1 MPADKSIYNFDYIPD
16 RRHSDSIKWNNYDE
30 DVLPMWVADMDF
42 PSPAPVIKAL
52 KDRVEHGIFGYPT
65 GNTIL
70 NDIVPPFHQAIVDRM
85 TDLYGWRILPED
97 IVTLPGVVTGFNLAC
112 HAYVTPEG
120 AVLVQTPVYHP
131 MLRAAKT
138 TGIQGQEMQLTRNP
152 DGSYSVDW
160 DVFEAAIT
168 SQTRLF
174 ILCNPHNP
182 VGKVFTKAELERTA
196 EILLRHN
203 VLICSDEIHCD
214 LVYKGHHHIPIAAL
228 DPEIAQKTITL
239 MAPSKTYNIAGLKCS
254 YAIIQNKELRE
265 KYQKA
270 RQGLVPW
277 VNLLGLL
284 AGVVAY
290 REGAPWLEQ
299 ALAYLQSNRDYLHKT
314 ANNDLPGIDMY
325 LPEGT
330 YLAWLDCRQ
339 AGIQGNPYKFF
350 LEKARVA
357 FNDGAI
363 FGKGGEGF
371 VRLNFGCS
379 RQLLE
384 ESLARMKKALNP

>member
-1 MPADKSIYNFDYIPD
+1 MPTDKSIYNFDYIPD

-97 IVTLPGVVTGFNLAC
+97 IVTLSGVVTGFNLAC
-112 HAYVTPEG
+112 HAYVTPEE

-254 YAIIQNKELRE
+254 YAIIQNKALRE